1 MRPPLLYH
9 VVAVLSW
16 PVLYGLFRLRARGQ
30 ENLPAAGGYVLACN
44 HVSSV
49 DPWPLGLPLWPS
61 RWLRFMAKSELYW
74 WPLRLVLD
82 RAGAFQVRRGVGDRE
97 AIETGV
103 ELARHGHVIAMYP
116 EGTRRVKGLVK
127 KHQARPRSGAAR
139 IALEAGVPLVPAAVA
154 GTDRLLRLGPLRIVY
169 GAPVEIDDLRTSDDM
184 RHSSEEA
191 TARLMDRIA
200 ELEASL

>member
-1 MRPPLLYH
+1 VRPPLLYH

-16 PVLYGLFRLRARGQ
+16 PVLYGLFRLRARGR
-30 ENLPAAGGYVLACN
+30 ENLPATGGYVLACN

-49 DPWPLGLPLWPS
+49 DPWPLGLPLWPA

-82 RAGAFQVRRGVGDRE
+82 RAGAFKVRRGVGDRE

-127 KHQARPRSGAAR
+127 RHQARPRSGAAR

-169 GAPVEIDDLRTSDDM
+169 GAPVEIEDLRTSDDM
-184 RHSSEEA
+184 RYSSEEA
-191 TARLMDRIA
+191 TARLMERIA
-200 ELEASL
+200 ELEATL